1 MADVVMERIGIL
13 GGTFDPPHLGHL
25 ILGEYAAD
33 ALALSQVLFVP
44 AADPPHKQD
53 EFKLPVIHRLAML
66 ERALAGNERFTVSR
80 IDIDRPGPHYSLDM
94 VQIVKEQF
102 PQAELFFVMGGDSLR
117 GLPKWHRPADFIQ
130 HCKLAVMRRPDDDVR
145 SDMHETVLPGL
156 AARVV
161 MLDAPLIDISSTQIT
176 ERLEAGYSI
185 RYLVPEVVRAYIETN
200 QLYGK

>member
-117 GLPKWHRPADFIQ
+117 GLPKWYRPADFIQ